1 MEFKYKAKGGNGDM
15 LEGVIEAPD
24 EDAAV
29 NILHSRGYTILSLN
43 KINTDIFSVDI
54 DRVFNRPGNKD
65 VVVFARQLATLVD
78 ADMPLLESLRTLT
91 QQTEK
96 ASFREILDMV
106 SKYVE
111 GGSTLSQALG
121 HFPNLF
127 SDFYVNLVKYGESS
141 GKLHDSLIYL
151 AGYLE
156 KSRELNSKIKNAL
169 SYPVFVIC
177 SLVLVSFVMTVWVLP
192 NLLTIFEE
200 VGVTDLPITTRGL
213 IFITKVVN
221 KYFYLIILLAIAII
235 GYLTY
240 YIKTPR
246 GKEWLDNMKINN
258 PILGPIARNFYLSR
272 ASESLA
278 TLTKAGL
285 PIIDSLNITANIVGN
300 SNYQKV
306 ILQSRESIK
315 QGDLISDAF
324 RGHPEIPPLFSS
336 MVSIGERTGKLSTM
350 LDHLSKFYKS
360 ESESTIQNISQLLEP
375 VLVLILGIGVAML
388 VSSILLPMYNLVGAF

>member
-127 SDFYVNLVKYGESS
+127 SDFYVNLVKSGESS

-156 KSRELNSKIKNAL
+156 KSRELNSKIKSAL

-177 SLVLVSFVMTVWVLP
+177 SLVLVAFIMAVWVLP

-200 VGVTDLPITTRGL
+200 VGVTDLPITTRAL
-213 IFITKVVN
+213 IFITKFVN
-221 KYFYLIILLAIAII
+221 KFFYLIVFGAIGIL
-235 GYLTY
+235 GYAFY
-240 YIKTPR
+240 YLKTPK
-246 GKEWLDNMKINN
+246 GKAWFDNFKINA
-258 PILGPIARNFYLSR
+258 PLFGPIAKNFYLSR
-272 ASESLA
+272 ASESMA

-285 PIIDSLNITANIVGN
+285 PIIDSLNITASIMGN
-300 SNYQKV
+300 SNYESV
-306 ILQSRESIK
+306 IFRAKDLIK
-315 QGDLISDAF
+315 QGELISDAF
-324 RGHPEIPPLFSS
+324 KGRSEIPPLFSS
-336 MVSIGERTGKLSTM
+336 MIAIGERTGKLSAM
-350 LDHLSKFYKS
+350 LEHLAKYYKS
-360 ESESTIQNISQLLEP
+360 ESENTIQGISQLLEP
-375 VLVLILGIGVAML
+375 ILVLILGLGVAIL
-388 VSSILLPMYNLVGAF
+388 VASILLPMYNLVGAI

>member
-1 MEFKYKAKGGNGDM
+1 MKALEFQYKARGIAGDM
-15 LEGVIEAPD
+15 LEGIIEAPD

-29 NILHSRGYTILSLN
+29 GILHSRGYTILSL
-43 KINTDIFSVDI
+43 KQVSTDIFSVDI
-54 DRVFNRPGNKD
+54 NRIFNRPGNKD
-65 VVVFARQLATLVD
+65 VVIFARQLATLID

-91 QQTEK
+91 QQTDK
-96 ASFREILDMV
+96 ASFKEVLDNV

-111 GGSTLSQALG
+111 GGSTLSQALSHYPG
-121 HFPNLF
+121 LF
-127 SDFYVNLVKYGESS
+127 SDFYINLVRSGESS
-141 GKLHDSLIYL
+141 GKLHDSLMYL
-151 AGYLE
+151 ASYLE
-156 KSRELNSKIKNAL
+156 KNRDLNSKIKGAL
-169 SYPVFVIC
+169 AYPVFIIF

-192 NLLTIFEE
+192 NLLTIYEE
-200 VGVTDLPITTRGL
+200 VVVADLPITSRGL

-246 GKEWLDNMKINN
+246 GKEWLDNMKINI

-306 ILQSRESIK
+306 ILQSRESI
-315 QGDLISDAF
+315 
-324 RGHPEIPPLFSS
+324 
-336 MVSIGERTGKLSTM
+336 
-350 LDHLSKFYKS
+350 
-360 ESESTIQNISQLLEP
+360 N
-375 VLVLILGIGVAML
+375 
-388 VSSILLPMYNLVGAF
+388 